1 MFFGKRK
8 NSPNLSQFENESTFW
23 KRKLIPEL
31 ILKMKTYLVFRVKS
45 LQQWQFGWNELASF
59 DYLSGVHVLLVSLF
73 GRPIVRSILNFVVHP
88 LMNKKIPKLT
98 RQLVD
103 QRDWPKVNGRR
114 FNPSYDLG
122 LVLSYWFWSI
132 TFVSTHKERVD
143 ACVQYKECQSNY
155 PRKISLAQRFVPSTL
170 ISLIN
175 VTSRLPILEN
185 NTLHKTKIP
194 PARLLI
200 SLQNFQYSYR
210 T

>member
-1 MFFGKRK
+1 M
-8 NSPNLSQFENESTFW
+8 SWLL
-23 KRKLIPEL
+23 LI
-31 ILKMKTYLVFRVKS
+31 T
-45 LQQWQFGWNELASF
+45 
-59 DYLSGVHVLLVSLF
+59 
-73 GRPIVRSILNFVVHP
+73 LN
-88 LMNKKIPKLT
+88 
-98 RQLVD
+98 Q
-103 QRDWPKVNGRR
+103 
-114 FNPSYDLG
+114 SYALG

-143 ACVQYKECQSNY
+143 ACVQYKECQSNYPRKISLTQRFVPSIRNITSIRKHYKTLVSDRTFGSAELFGRTSTVQYKECQSNY